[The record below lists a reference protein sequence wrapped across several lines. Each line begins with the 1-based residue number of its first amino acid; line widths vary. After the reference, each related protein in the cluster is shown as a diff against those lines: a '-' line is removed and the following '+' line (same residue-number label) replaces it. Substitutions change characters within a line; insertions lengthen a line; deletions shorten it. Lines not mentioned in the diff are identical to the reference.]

1 MHHNSTGIS
10 EQLKKNVES
19 FTEALIMHLL
29 QRRKLQSTKKIEEE
43 VEKKLEKKVS
53 LPKEEIKQH
62 AKQITYDVIHKLED
76 KKEITVFNK
85 GTYRHPRTHETV
97 YLPTPQIAPYGMYN
111 IPIESERIAAIVP
124 ERLIVEKTDDDFDKK
139 FKFVHEN
146 VYFNVYKCQ
155 EKEIFFI
162 GREVYDVSEASN
174 GVASV
179 CIEKIS
185 DDIDSKEKAFLIMDK
200 FIEEEIGKELEKDL
214 ENVLDIEAEELE
226 EEIIEEQEITET
238 IEISM

>member
-10 EQLKKNVES
+10 EQLKKNMEA

-29 QRRKLQSTKKIEEE
+29 QRRKLQSTQKVEEE

-53 LPKEEIKQH
+53 LPKEEIKKH
-62 AKQITYDVIHKLED
+62 AKQITYDVIHKLEE

-85 GTYRHPRTHETV
+85 GTYKHPRTHEIV
-97 YLPTPQIAPYGMYN
+97 YLPSPQIAPYGMYN
-111 IPIESERIAAIVP
+111 IPIESERIAASVP

-139 FKFVHEN
+139 FKSVHEN
-146 VYFNVYKCQ
+146 VYFNVYECQ
-155 EKEIFFI
+155 EKEVFFI
-162 GREVYDVSEASN
+162 GREVYDASEASD
-174 GVASV
+174 GVVSV

-185 DDIDSKEKAFLIMDK
+185 DDFDSKEKAFLIMDK